1 MKKIITL
8 LVFTILISLS
18 CIKESSYK
26 KQIESKNQG
35 IEVPVFKINKENFTA
50 LQSLHFYHSVGGEP
64 IEEETLVEMKY
75 DKDFLEIKF
84 ECRNN
89 PRIDQNYYTQDNTY
103 LFHQEVFEL
112 FISNGEEAKE
122 NYLEIQLNPN
132 NALFLGKVTNKYK
145 SDNSYAL
152 ELIDIS
158 KSGVEHKVEKDV
170 KNETWKGYLK
180 LPIAL
185 LQYPNKKP
193 ETIFRLNMFRII
205 SNVDH
210 VNKDWSANV
219 ENAIFACWNSP
230 NRAKPQFHA
239 PEHFGYLML
248 E

>member
-1 MKKIITL
+1 MKKSIL
-8 LVFTILISLS
+8 LILVIFISLS
-18 CIKESSYK
+18 CIEKDNSDK
-26 KQIESKNQG
+26 KQIESKYKS
-35 IEVPVFKINKENFTA
+35 IEVPVFKINKENFAA
-50 LQSLHFYHSVGGEP
+50 LQSLHFYHSVGGKP
-64 IEEETLVEMKY
+64 IKEETLVEMKY

-89 PRIDQNYYTQDNTY
+89 PRIDQNYYTQDNSY

-112 FISNGEEAKE
+112 FISNGKEAKE

-158 KSGVEHKVEKDV
+158 TSGVQHSVEKDI

-185 LQYPNKKP
+185 LQYPNKKS
-193 ETIFRLNMFRII
+193 ETVFRLNMFRII
-205 SNVDH
+205 SNIDH
-210 VNKDWSANV
+210 TNEDWSANA
-219 ENAIFACWNSP
+219 ENATFACWNSP
-230 NRAKPQFHA
+230 NTAKPKFHA
-239 PEHFGYLML
+239 PEHFGYLVL